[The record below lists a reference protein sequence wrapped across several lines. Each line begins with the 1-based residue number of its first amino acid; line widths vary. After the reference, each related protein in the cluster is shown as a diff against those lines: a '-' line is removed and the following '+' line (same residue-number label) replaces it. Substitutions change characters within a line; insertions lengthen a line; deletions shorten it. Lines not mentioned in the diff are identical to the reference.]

1 MYYAAA
7 IYGMNNSLL
16 IYDTVRNKDTGK
28 ITMPNGSVQFK
39 VSEDT
44 DIGDVYDKT
53 ELSKLRDDIEMTI
66 MEANFRG
73 IKSLKDINL
82 DTMDNSEWESYESW
96 FKHWAGIGISRN
108 EVEDDTMD
116 SGFLKITDYDMEFI
130 PVETKK
136 EYTFTIAPY
145 TDEAGDTIISSE
157 VMSELKNAS
166 FREILDMVNEINK
179 KLKPEYTKATEDSV
193 SEDLEKDS

>member
-7 IYGMNNSLL
+7 IYGTNNSLL

-28 ITMPNGSVQFK
+28 ITMPNGYVQFTMP
-39 VSEDT
+39 EDI
-44 DIGDVYDKT
+44 DIGEMYDKT
-53 ELSKLRDDIEMTI
+53 ELSKFRDDIEMTI

-73 IKSLKDINL
+73 VKTLKDINL
-82 DTMDNSEWESYESW
+82 DTMDNSEWDSYESW
-96 FKHWAGIGISRN
+96 FKHWAGIGISGS
-108 EVEDDTMD
+108 EVEDNTLD

-145 TDEAGDTIISSE
+145 TDEAGDTIISSDA
-157 VMSELKNAS
+157 MNALKGAS
-166 FREILDMVNEINK
+166 FKAILDMVDEINK
-179 KLKPEYTKATEDSV
+179 KLKPEYTKISEESISEDS
-193 SEDLEKDS
+193 EKDS

>member
-7 IYGMNNSLL
+7 IDGTSNNLL

-28 ITMPNGSVQFK
+28 ITMPNGYVHFTMP
-39 VSEDT
+39 EGI
-44 DIGDVYDKT
+44 DIGDMYDNTK
-53 ELSKLRDDIEMTI
+53 LSTLRDDIEMTI

-73 IKSLKDINL
+73 VKTLKDINL
-82 DTMDNSEWESYESW
+82 DTMDNSEWDSYESW
-96 FKHWAGIGISRN
+96 FKHWAGIGISKN
-108 EVEDDTMD
+108 EVAADNVD

-145 TDEAGDTIISSE
+145 TDEVGDTIISSDA
-157 VMSELKNAS
+157 MNALKGAS
-166 FREILDMVNEINK
+166 FRAILDMVDEINK
-179 KLKPEYTKATEDSV
+179 KLKPEYTKNSEESISEDS
-193 SEDLEKDS
+193 EKDS